1 MGRMIVIEG
10 LDGSGKTTQGNLLTQ
25 YLKGQ
30 GVPVRPLS
38 FPNYGSR
45 SCTLVDMYLEGTL
58 GQDPDD
64 INGYAASMFYAA
76 DRYISYTTDW
86 HGDYQKA
93 DTVLV
98 ATRYTTAN
106 AYHQLA
112 KLPREE
118 WDNFLLWLYDFEY
131 TKLGLPVPDDIV
143 LLSMEPL
150 ISSACVEKRS
160 RETGEKK
167 DIHELDADYLHR
179 CHAAAQYA
187 ADKGGWHIIDCAPE
201 GVLLSP
207 KEILAKIIYI
217 LDL

>member
-25 YLKGQ
+25 YLRGQ
-30 GVPVRPLS
+30 GISVRPLS

-45 SCTLVDMYLEGTL
+45 GCTLVDMYLGGAL
-58 GQDPDD
+58 SQDPDD

-86 HGDYQKA
+86 RADYQKE
-93 DTVLV
+93 DTVIV

-112 KLPREE
+112 KLPRES
-118 WDNFLLWLYDFEY
+118 WDNFLSWLYDFEY
-131 TKLGLPVPDDIV
+131 TKLGLPAPDNVV
-143 LLSMEPL
+143 LLSMDPS

-160 RETGEKK
+160 RETGTKK
-167 DIHELDADYLHR
+167 DIHELDTDYLTR

-187 ADKGGWHIIDCAPE
+187 AGKGGWHVIDCAPKGE
-201 GVLLSP
+201 LLVP
-207 KEILAKIIYI
+207 ETILSKIIHS